1 MVAIKTP
8 TSYKPIREKKRSFEV
23 TNDCDSFYFLNC
35 VFFRL
40 KDSVSF
46 FYQSQGT
53 PSKARK
59 PHHAMEL
66 TRKLIRSDF
75 GLKRAE
81 KQYYLECE

>member
-23 TNDCDSFYFLNC
+23 TNDCHSFYFLNC
-35 VFFRL
+35 VFFKL
-40 KDSVSF
+40 KDGVSF
-46 FYQSQGT
+46 ST
-53 PSKARK
+53 KAKVRLPRHEIPK
-59 PHHAMEL
+59 HAMEL

-81 KQYYLECE
+81 KQYYLG